1 MQSSIEKLSS
11 ISTLLKITVPAAEF
25 ANEYDL
31 NVRKI
36 MKKVRVPGFRPGKVP
51 ANIVKQQYGDSI
63 YGDTVDVFCKKYIQ
77 QLAQE
82 NNIDFVGVPEVQ
94 VKSEHNVNVDLEL
107 EVNLQVIPE
116 LEFKPLNELNIEVT
130 DAQISPEDVDTLIE
144 RLRSQQATWE
154 VAADEALADG
164 KLAKINFVG
173 RADGVEFPGGKA
185 NDFALEAG
193 KTQMIPGFTE
203 QIIGHKAGDKFTIDV
218 KFPENYHAADL
229 AGKDAQFDIEVVSVS
244 NKILPEVNADFMKL
258 FGVKDSDLDGFKA
271 EIKKNMQRELI
282 HALRRANANAVFK
295 ALSEQYG
302 EFEIPKALVE
312 HHEEI
317 LLKQTMAQF
326 RQYGI
331 KDESFFKKFKNEAMT
346 KEATSRA
353 RTSVVAALVSRKL
366 EVNEPKPEYIDEELD
381 LISQAYEDPN
391 ETKEL
396 IKKDRVQYAHILD
409 AVLERTLVENV
420 IAQANVTH
428 VQKSFFDLVN

>member
-31 NVRKI
+31 NVRKF

-63 YGDTVDVFCKKYIQ
+63 YGDTVDVFCQKYIQ

-94 VKSEHNVNVDLEL
+94 VKSEYNVNVDLEL

-130 DAQISPEDVDTLIE
+130 DAQISPEDVDTVIE

-154 VAADEALADG
+154 VAADEALGDG

-282 HALRRANANAVFK
+282 HALRRANSNAVFN

-302 EFEIPKALVE
+302 EFEVPKALVE
-312 HHEEI
+312 HHEEN

-326 RQYGI
+326 RHYGI
-331 KDESFFKKFKNEAMT
+331 KDESFFKNFKDEVMT

-353 RTSVVAALVSRKL
+353 RISVVVALVSRKL

-391 ETKEL
+391 EIKEL

>member
-82 NNIDFVGVPEVQ
+82 NNIDFVGIPEVQ

-282 HALRRANANAVFK
+282 HALRRDNANAVFK

-302 EFEIPKALVE
+302 EFEVPKALVE
-312 HHEEI
+312 HHEEN

-331 KDESFFKKFKNEAMT
+331 KDESFFKKFKNETLT

-353 RTSVVAALVSRKL
+353 RVSVVVALLSRKL